1 MRPSPFTASGC
12 SRRAAARYHGRCRG
26 FVWGSTMTARAVTA
40 LPAVLLAALLVALL
54 PAPPAR
60 GTGAAA
66 DFDLAKLNE
75 GGYVVL
81 LRHVTAGGSDADD
94 FDLADCRTQR
104 QVGASGRAQAAE
116 LAARF
121 KSAGV
126 AEARVLSSQW
136 CRAKQ
141 TAELLGLGT
150 VVEEPALNYYH
161 WKLGSEA
168 AMNETLRGYLSA
180 LRAPLP
186 GRPLALFGARQS
198 VVSGTSVFVRVVHGG
213 RRST

>member
-1 MRPSPFTASGC
+1 
-12 SRRAAARYHGRCRG
+12 
-26 FVWGSTMTARAVTA
+26 MTARAVTA

-126 AEARVLSSQW
+126 RSEEHTS
-136 CRAKQ
+136 
-141 TAELLGLGT
+141 EL
-150 VVEEPALNYYH
+150 
-161 WKLGSEA
+161 
-168 AMNETLRGYLSA
+168 
-180 LRAPLP
+180 
-186 GRPLALFGARQS
+186 QS
-198 VVSGTSVFVRVVHGG
+198 LMRISYAVFRLEKK
-213 RRST
+213 T

>member
-75 GGYVVL
+75 GAYVVL
-81 LRHVTAGGSDADD
+81 LRHVTAQ
-94 FDLADCRTQR
+94 T
-104 QVGASGRAQAAE
+104 GRASVGD
-116 LAARF
+116 
-121 KSAGV
+121 KCVGI
-126 AEARVLSSQW
+126 
-136 CRAKQ
+136 
-141 TAELLGLGT
+141 
-150 VVEEPALNYYH
+150 VV
-161 WKLGSEA
+161 
-168 AMNETLRGYLSA
+168 
-180 LRAPLP
+180 
-186 GRPLALFGARQS
+186 
-198 VVSGTSVFVRVVHGG
+198 VGG
-213 RRST
+213 RRIHK

>member
-75 GGYVVL
+75 GGYV
-81 LRHVTAGGSDADD
+81 RSEENTY
-94 FDLADCRTQR
+94 
-104 QVGASGRAQAAE
+104 E
-116 LAARF
+116 LQSLMRISYAVFCLKKKRITLTHKY
-121 KSAGV
+121 KS
-126 AEARVLSSQW
+126 
-136 CRAKQ
+136 
-141 TAELLGLGT
+141 
-150 VVEEPALNYYH
+150 H
-161 WKLGSEA
+161 
-168 AMNETLRGYLSA
+168 
-180 LRAPLP
+180 
-186 GRPLALFGARQS
+186 
-198 VVSGTSVFVRVVHGG
+198 
-213 RRST
+213 